1 MDLREKAIIRCVI
14 EDDDKTGKQTE
25 ADDDFDSK
33 QPELKIQSTEAALS
47 MVDNL
52 NSFCQTLGDANIIS
66 ALNLDT

>member
-1 MDLREKAIIRCVI
+1 MDLREKAIRCVI

-25 ADDDFDSK
+25 ADDDFDNE
-33 QPELKIQSTEAALS
+33 QPELKIQSTKAALY

>member
-1 MDLREKAIIRCVI
+1 MDLREKAIRCVI
-14 EDDDKTGKQTE
+14 EDDDKKGKQTE
-25 ADDDFDSK
+25 ADDDFDNE
-33 QPELKIQSTEAALS
+33 QPELKIQSTKAALS